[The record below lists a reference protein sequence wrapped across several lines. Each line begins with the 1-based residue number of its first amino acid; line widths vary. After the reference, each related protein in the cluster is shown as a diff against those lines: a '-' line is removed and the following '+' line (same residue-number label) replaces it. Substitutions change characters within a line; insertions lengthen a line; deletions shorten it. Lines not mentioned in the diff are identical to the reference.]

1 MRPDYIFSIL
11 ALGFLANSALAEVTD
26 VAANGFSLTHEVT
39 INAARAD
46 VWVAAIDHVGQWWDG
61 EHTIAG
67 SAAALSI
74 DAVPLGCFC
83 ETLGDQGGVVHMTI
97 TFVNP
102 YVILRLTGG
111 LGPLGLMGVS
121 GNMTW
126 EFFDANGATR
136 VKFSYAV
143 GGYYQDGLD
152 SIAAPVD
159 VVIGEALERLKSYV
173 ETGRADIASD
183 H

>member
-1 MRPDYIFSIL
+1 MRPDYIFSIF
-11 ALGFLANSALAEVTD
+11 ALGILANSALAEVTD

-46 VWVAAIDHVGQWWDG
+46 VWVAAVDHVGQWWDG

-83 ETLGDQGGVVHMTI
+83 EDLGDKGGVVHMTI
-97 TFVNP
+97 TFANAN
-102 YVILRLTGG
+102 VILRLTGG
-111 LGPLGLMGVS
+111 LGPMGLMGVS

-126 EFFDANGATR
+126 EFFDADAATR
-136 VKFSYAV
+136 VRFSYVV
-143 GGYYQDGLD
+143 GGYSPDGLD
-152 SIAAPVD
+152 NIATPVD
-159 VVIGEALERLKSYV
+159 VVIGEALQRLKSYV
-173 ETGRADIASD
+173 ETGSADMANGD
-183 H
+183 